1 MNWFHL
7 TDFLVLLNAKWISV
21 HVKLVACVSFYEKKS
36 CQVKRVN
43 FPWKIIVYV
52 LWKETPKYYYEFIEI
67 LEGKDWRSVRCD
79 LICTQWITRLHLVG
93 SDRNQRHFVYEL
105 LLFFSYLTIVIV
117 KLRIIKMNEK
127 YIASAQQL
135 GTVWSCHYASD
146 AFRSV
151 E

>member
-1 MNWFHL
+1 MLKKLSLNPLKSAKVMNWFHL

-21 HVKLVACVSFYEKKS
+21 HVKLVACVLFYEKKS

-105 LLFFSYLTIVIV
+105 LLFLFLFFLVFDDCDC
-117 KLRIIKMNEK
+117 E
-127 YIASAQQL
+127 IA
-135 GTVWSCHYASD
+135 D
-146 AFRSV
+146 N
-151 E
+151 